1 MEVDELV
8 AQCFM
13 RDRLAEAQKRAML
26 GALHQQSSYGPPN
39 GNGVW
44 RRLIELGASLVKKCG
59 SKVSKP
65 PRRAAALRASRSTR

>member
-13 RDRLAEAQKRAML
+13 RDRLAEAEKRAVL
-26 GALHQQSSYGPPN
+26 GALHRQSSYGSPN

-44 RRLIELGASLVKKCG
+44 RRLIELGSSLVKK
-59 SKVSKP
+59 S
-65 PRRAAALRASRSTR
+65 PRGTTVLRASRSTR